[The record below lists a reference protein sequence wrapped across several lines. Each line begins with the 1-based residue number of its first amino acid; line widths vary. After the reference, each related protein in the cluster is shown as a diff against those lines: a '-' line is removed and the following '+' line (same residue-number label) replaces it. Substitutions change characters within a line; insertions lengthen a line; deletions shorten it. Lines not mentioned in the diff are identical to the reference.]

1 VSTPSNQDI
10 QEVAKEALRW
20 LRYYQDLGFYSI
32 ARPAGPSSDSVAT
45 TQESHLFVATSA
57 SSAAPPDSIVKD
69 LVLPQAKQPAKPVT
83 VPASTTLFA
92 ANFPREPLEA
102 VRKDLGDNCQRCKLS
117 ASRKSIVFGSGNE
130 KAELV
135 FVGEGPGADED
146 EQGLP
151 FVGRA
156 GQLLT
161 DMIEKGM
168 KIPRPDVYI
177 CNIVKCRPPQNRK
190 PEPDEVAAC
199 RQFVERQ
206 IMAIRPKAVCALG
219 ATAAETLLG
228 VKEPM
233 GRLRGKQ
240 YEIGGI
246 PLIVTYHPAFL
257 LRDPSRKADTWADL
271 KMLMAILKM

>member
-1 VSTPSNQDI
+1 M
-10 QEVAKEALRW
+10 
-20 LRYYQDLGFYSI
+20 
-32 ARPAGPSSDSVAT
+32 
-45 TQESHLFVATSA
+45 
-57 SSAAPPDSIVKD
+57 
-69 LVLPQAKQPAKPVT
+69 
-83 VPASTTLFA
+83 FA
-92 ANFPREPLEA
+92 ATAPRETLAA
-102 VRKDLGDNCQRCKLS
+102 VRKDLGEDCRRCKL
-117 ASRKSIVFGSGNE
+117 AGGRKTIVFGSGNE
-130 KAELV
+130 NAELV

-168 KIPRPDVYI
+168 KIPRPEVYI
-177 CNIVKCRPPQNRK
+177 CNIVKCRPPANRK

-206 IMAIRPKAVCALG
+206 IMAIRPRAICALG

-228 VKEPM
+228 MKEAM
-233 GRLRGKQ
+233 GRLRGKR
-240 YEIGGI
+240 YDWNGI
-246 PLIVTYHPAFL
+246 PLVVTYHPAFL

-271 KMLMAILKM
+271 KMLMAILKK